1 MNSEYNSIEDN
12 MQRCSIAI
20 CAASTVFI
28 LAAVISIICVV
39 FVNNNNKDNNSNTQE
54 ASVGYVSTNS
64 SLGDSSIVIPWN
76 DIDGGGDAIAVQDS
90 DISSSYAGLRA
101 TSDDAPSFNN
111 KYAPSLQ
118 SQDEVS
124 PLWENID
131 LSLYDNEDDG
141 DILHKPSDSLDESL
155 AEFRSITNLTQTTT
169 FTTSQTTNKCTPTNQ
184 SLLRLILKTDNYPYE
199 TSWEILRI
207 INTQTQQS
215 VTIGSGPPANTNYER
230 LSNYIGDFCL
240 DPGAYLFRIKDKS
253 ATGDGIC
260 CEWGL
265 GSYTLDLNGERIVT
279 SSDENF
285 TVRNY
290 NFFVDQA
297 IVQNDIIDPITIAET
312 QPPSPR
318 PTTANPTSA
327 PSPNPT
333 TRKPTPNVSLSL
345 ELHILS
351 YFLIQ

>member
-1 MNSEYNSIEDN
+1 
-12 MQRCSIAI
+12 MQRRSIAI
-20 CAASTVFI
+20 CAASTVFVI
-28 LAAVISIICVV
+28 LAAVISIICIV
-39 FVNNNNKDNNSNTQE
+39 FVNNETNDSNTQE
-54 ASVGYVSTNS
+54 AAVGYVSSNS
-64 SLGDSSIVIPWN
+64 SLDDNSIIIPW
-76 DIDGGGDAIAVQDS
+76 DSIDEGGDAIAVNDS
-90 DISSSYAGLRA
+90 DISTTYVGLRA
-101 TSDDAPSFNN
+101 TSDDALSHSHNAPS
-111 KYAPSLQ
+111 SLQ

-124 PLWENID
+124 PQWENID
-131 LSLYDNEDDG
+131 LSLFDNDD
-141 DILHKPSDSLDESL
+141 DIHNPSGGLDESL
-155 AEFRSITNLTQTTT
+155 VEFRSITNLTSTTT

-207 INTQTQQS
+207 INSQTQQS
-215 VTIGSGPPANTNYER
+215 ITIGSGPPANTNYER
-230 LSNYIGDFCL
+230 ISNYIGDFCL
-240 DPGAYLFRIKDKS
+240 DPGAYIFRIKDKS

-279 SSDENF
+279 SSDEDF

-297 IVQNDIIDPITIAET
+297 IVQNDIVDPINIAKT
-312 QPPSPR
+312 SPPSPR

-333 TRKPTPNVSLSL
+333 TRKPTPNVSYVLNCL
-345 ELHILS
+345 CFVKL
-351 YFLIQ
+351 

>member
-1 MNSEYNSIEDN
+1 
-12 MQRCSIAI
+12 MQRQSIAI
-20 CAASTVFI
+20 CAVSTVFVI
-28 LAAVISIICVV
+28 LAAVIAIICVV
-39 FVNNNNKDNNSNTQE
+39 FVNNKDNDSNTQE
-54 ASVGYVSTNS
+54 AAVGYVSTNS
-64 SLGDSSIVIPWN
+64 SLDDNSIVIPW
-76 DIDGGGDAIAVQDS
+76 DGIDENNEAIDVQDS
-90 DISSSYAGLRA
+90 DISSTYVGLRA
-101 TSDDAPSFNN
+101 TSDDAPSSHNGLS
-111 KYAPSLQ
+111 SLQ

-131 LSLYDNEDDG
+131 LSLFENEDDNV
-141 DILHKPSDSLDESL
+141 LHTSSDLDESL
-155 AEFRSITNLTQTTT
+155 VEFRSITNLTRTIT
-169 FTTSQTTNKCTPTNQ
+169 FSKSQTTNKCTPTNQ

-207 INTQTQQS
+207 INTVTQQS

-265 GSYTLDLNGERIVT
+265 GSYTLDLNGKRIVT

-290 NFFVDQA
+290 DFFVDQA
-297 IVQNDIIDPITIAET
+297 IVQNDIIDPINVAET
-312 QPPSPR
+312 SPPS
-318 PTTANPTSA
+318 TANPTSA
-327 PSPNPT
+327 PSPSPT

-345 ELHILS
+345 EL
-351 YFLIQ
+351 Y

>member
-1 MNSEYNSIEDN
+1 
-12 MQRCSIAI
+12 MQRRSIAI
-20 CAASTVFI
+20 CAASTVFVI
-28 LAAVISIICVV
+28 LAAVIAIICVV
-39 FVNNNNKDNNSNTQE
+39 FVNNNKANDSNTQE
-54 ASVGYVSTNS
+54 AAVGYVSTNL
-64 SLGDSSIVIPWN
+64 SLDDNSTIIPW
-76 DIDGGGDAIAVQDS
+76 DGIDENNEAIDVQDS
-90 DISSSYAGLRA
+90 DISTTYVGLRA
-101 TSDDAPSFNN
+101 TSDDARSSHNGLS
-111 KYAPSLQ
+111 SLQ

-131 LSLYDNEDDG
+131 LSLYDNEDDS
-141 DILHKPSDSLDESL
+141 DMLHDPSDSLDGSL
-155 AEFRSITNLTQTTT
+155 AEFRSITNLTSTT
-169 FTTSQTTNKCTPTNQ
+169 FSKSQTTNKCTPTNQ

-207 INTQTQQS
+207 INSQTQQS
-215 VTIGSGPPANTNYER
+215 ITIGSGPPANTNYER
-230 LSNYIGDFCL
+230 TSNYIGDFCL
-240 DPGAYLFRIKDKS
+240 NPGSYLFRIKDKS

-297 IVQNDIIDPITIAET
+297 IIQNDIIDPITIAET
-312 QPPSPR
+312 QLPSPR
-318 PTTANPTSA
+318 PTTPNPTPA

-333 TRKPTPNVSLSL
+333 TKRPTPNVSYLL
-345 ELHILS
+345 NCI
-351 YFLIQ
+351 

>member
-1 MNSEYNSIEDN
+1 
-12 MQRCSIAI
+12 MQSRSIAI
-20 CAASTVFI
+20 CAASTVFVI
-28 LAAVISIICVV
+28 LAAVIAIICVV
-39 FVNNNNKDNNSNTQE
+39 FVNNNKTNDSNDSNIQEAAVGYISYTEENNS
-54 ASVGYVSTNS
+54 
-64 SLGDSSIVIPWN
+64 IIIPWN
-76 DIDGGGDAIAVQDS
+76 SIDEYDEAIDVEDS
-90 DISSSYAGLRA
+90 DISTTYVGLRA
-101 TSDDAPSFNN
+101 TSDDAPSHSHNG
-111 KYAPSLQ
+111 PSSLQ

-131 LSLYDNEDDG
+131 LSLFDKEDG
-141 DILHKPSDSLDESL
+141 DILHTSTDLDESL
-155 AEFRSITNLTQTTT
+155 VEFRSITNLTSTT
-169 FTTSQTTNKCTPTNQ
+169 FSKSQTTNKCTPTNQ

-207 INTQTQQS
+207 INTSTQQS
-215 VTIGSGPPANTNYER
+215 ITIGSGPPANTNYER

-240 DPGAYLFRIKDKS
+240 DPGAYIFRIKDKS

-297 IVQNDIIDPITIAET
+297 IIQNDIVDPIDVAET
-312 QPPSPR
+312 TPPSPR
-318 PTTANPTSA
+318 PTTANPTTAKPTSS
-327 PSPNPT
+327 PSSRPT
-333 TRKPTPNVSLSL
+333 TRRPTPNVSLSL
-345 ELHILS
+345 NCICL
-351 YFLIQ
+351 FNTLIQ